1 MFENH
6 LKMSHLNFQAQKF
19 PSFSVDSKI
28 EFLYENS
35 SVFIRIY
42 GKWDF
47 FCNSQPLTFRSFATI
62 VKLLSLTLPQKV
74 EWQLLL
80 FLIIVVVGPFFE
92 QTLTWNQSSD
102 SPGDPRFASNSR
114 FQKNHMALLKQFSDQ
129 YLEGFHLR
137 ISSEIWRSHD
147 LTLRATERVK
157 TGVIPLSRFSAFWT
171 RSLSF
176 RSMNGVGF

>member
-1 MFENH
+1 M
-6 LKMSHLNFQAQKF
+6 NF
-19 PSFSVDSKI
+19 VTKI
-28 EFLYENS
+28 QVFL
-35 SVFIRIY
+35 IRIY

-47 FCNSQPLTFRSFATI
+47 FCDSQPLTFISFATI

-102 SPGDPRFASNSR
+102 SPGDPRFASN

-129 YLEGFHLR
+129 YLEVLR

-157 TGVIPLSRFSAFWT
+157 TGVIRLSRFSAFWT

>member
-1 MFENH
+1 MI
-6 LKMSHLNFQAQKF
+6 
-19 PSFSVDSKI
+19 FSTK
-28 EFLYENS
+28 
-35 SVFIRIY
+35 IRIS
-42 GKWDF
+42 GKWAF
-47 FCNSQPLTFRSFATI
+47 FCDSQPLTFRSFATI

-74 EWQLLL
+74 EWQPLL

-102 SPGDPRFASNSR
+102 SPGDPRFASNSN

>member
-1 MFENH
+1 MI
-6 LKMSHLNFQAQKF
+6 
-19 PSFSVDSKI
+19 FSTKI
-28 EFLYENS
+28 QVFL
-35 SVFIRIY
+35 IRIY

-47 FCNSQPLTFRSFATI
+47 FCDSQPLTFRSFATI

-74 EWQLLL
+74 DWQLLL

-102 SPGDPRFASNSR
+102 SPGDPRFASNSN

-129 YLEGFHLR
+129 YLEVLR